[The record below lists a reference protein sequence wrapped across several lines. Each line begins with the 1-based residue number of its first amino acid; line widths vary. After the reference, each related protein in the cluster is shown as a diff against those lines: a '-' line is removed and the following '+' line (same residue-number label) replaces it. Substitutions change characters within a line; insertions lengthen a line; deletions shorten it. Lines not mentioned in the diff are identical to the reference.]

1 MSACE
6 ALEIAI
12 RVGADELG
20 RPECGR
26 LAVRKTADIASLKV
40 SGPKSAGSWDPAF
53 FGSFRAE

>member
-20 RPECGR
+20 QSECRR
-26 LAVRKTADIASLKV
+26 LAVRKPADIANLKV
-40 SGPKSAGSWDPAF
+40 SSPKSAGSWDPAF
-53 FGSFRAE
+53 FGSF